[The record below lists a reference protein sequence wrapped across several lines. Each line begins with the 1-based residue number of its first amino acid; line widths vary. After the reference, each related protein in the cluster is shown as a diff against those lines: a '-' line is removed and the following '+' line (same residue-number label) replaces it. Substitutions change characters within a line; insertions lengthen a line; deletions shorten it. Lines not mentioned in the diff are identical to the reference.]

1 MSYRSVGAATK
12 VPGRV
17 GRVERDGGLGTVVDL
32 QLQVRTQFHAPQ
44 TNQCRNAR

>member
-32 QLQVRTQFHAPQ
+32 QVRTQFHAPR
-44 TNQCRNAR
+44 TNRCRTAR